1 MNEKAL
7 KIEQTIWKK
16 ESVSLKTKIEMIL
29 VEEERELRCL
39 KTEEIL
45 QELSVSFRKGNI
57 RIMGITE
64 EEREVEWRVYLKK
77 E

>member
-45 QELSVSFRKGNI
+45 QEL
-57 RIMGITE
+57 
-64 EEREVEWRVYLKK
+64 
-77 E
+77 